1 MDHQHMLKIQKYQ
14 VFIKKKVLYQKYKS
28 YLIKKKLEEKL
39 YWYKNFVINVM
50 QQRKM
55 KRENIK
61 QDDWRDEKKDKR
73 KK

>member
-50 QQRKM
+50 Q
-55 KRENIK
+55 
-61 QDDWRDEKKDKR
+61 
-73 KK
+73 